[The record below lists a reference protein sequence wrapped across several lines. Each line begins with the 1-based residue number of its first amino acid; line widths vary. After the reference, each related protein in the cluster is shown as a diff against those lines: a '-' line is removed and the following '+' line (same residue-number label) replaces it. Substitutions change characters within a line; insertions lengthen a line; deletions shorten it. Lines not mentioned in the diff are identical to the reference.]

1 MSGRPTTRV
10 RFKGRFTSGW
20 AFHYRRPRSARPA
33 SEQTV
38 HVPGK
43 RILAPGKGSGCSAT
57 PILPPP
63 PPQAGKSATKHLKLK
78 LAVALAVNGMR
89 AKDCIGDCKAWSYSL

>member
-20 AFHYRRPRSARPA
+20 AFRYRRPRSARPA

-43 RILAPGKGSGCSAT
+43 RVLAPGKGSGCSAT

-63 PPQAGKSATKHLKLK
+63 SPSSGEIGNEAPEAKAGCSAGSEWYEGKGLYRRLQSMV
-78 LAVALAVNGMR
+78 L
-89 AKDCIGDCKAWSYSL
+89 